1 MSNVHV
7 CLQVRTSSKRMPF
20 KCFLPIRKI
29 ESIKVLIRRI
39 KSKKYSVNILSS
51 NDPSDDYLI
60 KKLKD
65 ENCKIYR
72 GDLNNVYKRFA
83 NFSKNLKDEEIIVRL
98 TADNIFID
106 HNLIDEIVKYFKKN
120 NYDYAAIDR
129 KKSKLPYGISIEVFN
144 LKTFRKWKAIS
155 AYEKEHVTPRILKLE
170 KNIGLF
176 HKKNKEN
183 FYNLSCTMDTIL
195 DYHKIYL
202 CFEKSKNIKTNC
214 MDLCGI
220 LKNIKRSEIGN
231 LNKKYSRI
239 VIGSAQFAG
248 KYSLSKISTFTK
260 IQIEKL
266 LNEAFSV
273 GIYKIDTATTYNNV
287 HSLLQKIP
295 VISKFEIISK
305 EKILYEKISKFEKSF
320 FTVNKFFGVRNL
332 KYFLIHNPEKF
343 LLNKNKI
350 IKITNKNKQLFN
362 KLGISLYNP
371 NEIKK
376 EDLNYFKNIQI
387 PFNILDRRWEKFF
400 DKKNVYIR
408 SIYLKGLFFCKK
420 KTYSSKYQKRDICFK
435 KKITIFG
442 AKIR

>member
-20 KCFLPIRKI
+20 KFFLPIRKI

-170 KNIGLF
+170 KNI
-176 HKKNKEN
+176 
-183 FYNLSCTMDTIL
+183 
-195 DYHKIYL
+195 
-202 CFEKSKNIKTNC
+202 
-214 MDLCGI
+214 
-220 LKNIKRSEIGN
+220 
-231 LNKKYSRI
+231 
-239 VIGSAQFAG
+239 
-248 KYSLSKISTFTK
+248 
-260 IQIEKL
+260 
-266 LNEAFSV
+266 
-273 GIYKIDTATTYNNV
+273 
-287 HSLLQKIP
+287 
-295 VISKFEIISK
+295 
-305 EKILYEKISKFEKSF
+305 
-320 FTVNKFFGVRNL
+320 
-332 KYFLIHNPEKF
+332 
-343 LLNKNKI
+343 
-350 IKITNKNKQLFN
+350 
-362 KLGISLYNP
+362 
-371 NEIKK
+371 
-376 EDLNYFKNIQI
+376 
-387 PFNILDRRWEKFF
+387 
-400 DKKNVYIR
+400 
-408 SIYLKGLFFCKK
+408 
-420 KTYSSKYQKRDICFK
+420 
-435 KKITIFG
+435 
-442 AKIR
+442 